1 FNFDGSELWLTGRPK
16 GRGTAAGRRLTLLP
30 VMGGAARP
38 FLPQN
43 AGNVGWSPDGKRL
56 VYFTRDGDPIIV
68 ADAAGSNE
76 SRILAARDNDHNH
89 FVVFSPDSRW
99 IYYAHADQ
107 SITEYDIYR
116 IPAAGGTPEALARL
130 HTDVRDLTPI
140 DNQWVLFVAHD

>member
-1 FNFDGSELWLTGRPK
+1 
-16 GRGTAAGRRLTLLP
+16 
-30 VMGGAARP
+30 
-38 FLPQN
+38 
-43 AGNVGWSPDGKRL
+43 
-56 VYFTRDGDPIIV
+56 IIV
-68 ADAAGSNE
+68 ADADGSNE

-99 IYYAHADQ
+99 FYYAHADQ

-140 DNQWVLFVAHD
+140 DNQWVLFVAHDNDGSGPWLWALDVDRKKTHRVSAGLERFLSVAASADGRHLVASIVKSTDAG